1 MNDKMAMITEWLRSL
16 GMFYMNSNKNEIL
29 YITDDIFNLS
39 ILQTG
44 VEFDS
49 IEQLQIKLKR
59 YTTEIESLRI
69 KGISK

>member
-16 GMFYMNSNKNEIL
+16 GTFYMNNNKNKIL
-29 YITDDIFNLS
+29 YITDEIFNLS

-59 YTTEIESLRI
+59 YATEIESLRI

>member
-16 GMFYMNSNKNEIL
+16 GMFYKNNNNKEIL
-29 YITDDIFNLS
+29 YITDDIFKIS
-39 ILQTG
+39 SLQTG

-49 IEQLQIKLKR
+49 TDQLQIKLKR

-69 KGISK
+69 KGIGK

>member
-16 GMFYMNSNKNEIL
+16 GKFYMNNNKNKIL
-29 YITDDIFNLS
+29 YITDEIFNLS

-59 YTTEIESLRI
+59 YATEIESLRI